1 MSVYAIAQ
9 LWIHDPARYGR
20 YVERFMEVFKKY
32 TGRVLAADESPVV
45 FEGPWDGS
53 KVVVLSFPDEASFR
67 DWAESAEY
75 QEIAE
80 DRKAAARSVIVMVH
94 GFAGRDDQAKKRRV
108 RRQGGAKNRAR
119 RRRLLVR
126 KYFGSNH
133 VRNFARRAAGRRQRS
148 CRMRSEGRED
158 VVADGA

>member
-94 GFAGRDDQAKKRRV
+94 GIAGRDDQAKK
-108 RRQGGAKNRAR
+108 
-119 RRRLLVR
+119 
-126 KYFGSNH
+126 
-133 VRNFARRAAGRRQRS
+133 
-148 CRMRSEGRED
+148 
-158 VVADGA
+158 